1 MFIHRMETYYHSTK
15 KEARSLNELPKLMIV
30 LNVLDVVFSASC
42 VTVLVILQNTKFLV
56 KARMSGARKYAF

>member
-15 KEARSLNELPKLMIV
+15 KEARSLIELPKLMMV

-42 VTVLVILQNTKFLV
+42 VTVLVILQNT
-56 KARMSGARKYAF
+56 